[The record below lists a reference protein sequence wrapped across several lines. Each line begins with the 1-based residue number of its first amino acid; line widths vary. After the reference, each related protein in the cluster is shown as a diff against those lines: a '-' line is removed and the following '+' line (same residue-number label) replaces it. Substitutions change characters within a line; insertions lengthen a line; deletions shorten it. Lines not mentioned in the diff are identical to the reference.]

1 MNFTILQKGMILFSI
16 PLLFELG
23 LVGWLIT
30 LQTHAEQEAKE
41 AEHYRQISDEIN
53 GFFRDIYQVMFSGE
67 FTDEPFDPPVS
78 KEVKS
83 AFDDVR
89 MHIKNLK
96 QLVRDKRSE
105 LEMVEDADASQYQ
118 MERELKQMKI
128 LIKDRSKNH
137 EEEIKVCRKALETSL
152 GTLISPQLLL
162 MAKENEKTQS
172 DAPAE
177 LEKTRQAISITLYLA
192 VLANIGIAVW
202 CILRFSR
209 DIAGRVDILSAN
221 AERLASNRPLLP
233 EMGGADE
240 IASLD
245 KVFHYAADLL
255 EEAARKQRATVDN
268 AGDVICSIDR
278 DFKLISV
285 NPACQ
290 LVLGYDPDELRG
302 TRITNLVPDAQ
313 RRHFAEALEAVVKQ
327 SRGEPVETSFLRKD
341 GSLLDIVLSSRWSAV
356 DRSLYCVIHDIT
368 ERKNIERL
376 RKEILQMVSH
386 DLRSPLMC
394 MQAFLDFVDETG
406 KVNTLG
412 DRADQLLQVATRGT
426 DRMMA
431 LINDLLD
438 IERLESG
445 MLQLVKSEV
454 YLDEVFEQSVQAVTP
469 LANAKRVSIA
479 TQPTDLAVHAD
490 GDRLIQVLVNLLSN
504 AIKFS
509 SEESVVRIAAKK
521 EAASIEVQ
529 ISDQGRGIPAHLTE
543 SIFNRFQQVQS
554 LDAKE
559 GRGSGLGL
567 AICKELIELHGGKIS
582 VVSELGKGSTFT
594 FTLPAS
600 VSASTAGAS
609 AKHSEDDSQV

>member
-30 LQTHAEQEAKE
+30 LQTHAEQEARE
-41 AEHYRQISDEIN
+41 AEHYRRISDEIN

-67 FTDEPFDPPVS
+67 FTDEPFDPPIS
-78 KEVKS
+78 KDVKS
-83 AFDDVR
+83 AFDDAR
-89 MHIKNLK
+89 EHIKNLK
-96 QLVRDKRSE
+96 ELVKDKRSE

-118 MERELKQMKI
+118 IEREMKEMKI
-128 LIKDRSKNH
+128 LIKDRGVDHNQ
-137 EEEIKVCRKALETSL
+137 ELKVCRKKLETSL

-162 MAKENEKTQS
+162 LAKENEKTQS

-177 LEKTRQAISITLYLA
+177 LAKIKQAISITLYLA

-240 IASLD
+240 IANLD

-268 AGDVICSIDR
+268 ASDVICSIDR

-302 TRITNLVPDAQ
+302 TRITSLVPDSQ
-313 RRHFAEALEAVVKQ
+313 RRYFAEALEEVVKQ
-327 SRGEPVETSFLRKD
+327 NREHPIEASFLRKD
-341 GSLLDIVLSSRWSAV
+341 GTALDVVLSSRWSVV

-376 RKEILQMVSH
+376 RQEILQMVSH

-394 MQAFLDFVDETG
+394 MQAFLEFVDDTG
-406 KVNTLG
+406 KVNMLG
-412 DRADQLLQVATRGT
+412 GRAEQLLEVATRGT
-426 DRMMA
+426 DRMMT

-445 MLQLVKSEV
+445 MLQLVKAQV
-454 YLDEVFEQSVQAVTP
+454 YLDQVFEQSVQAVTP
-469 LANAKRVSIA
+469 LATARHVSIG
-479 TQPTDLAVHAD
+479 TQPTDLTVHAD

-509 SEESVVRIAAKK
+509 PEQSTVRIAAHK
-521 EAASIEVQ
+521 EGALIEVQ
-529 ISDQGRGIPAHLTE
+529 IADQGRGIPAHLTA

-567 AICKELIELHGGKIS
+567 AICQELIELHGGKIS

-594 FTLPAS
+594 FTLPATVPD
-600 VSASTAGAS
+600 VS
-609 AKHSEDDSQV
+609 

>member
-16 PLLFELG
+16 PLLFELI
-23 LVGWLIT
+23 LVGALIT
-30 LQTHAEQEAKE
+30 LQAHAEQEAKE
-41 AEHYRQISDEIN
+41 AEHYRQVSDEIN
-53 GFFRDIYQVMFSGE
+53 GFFRDIYEVMFSGE
-67 FTDEPFDPPVS
+67 FTDEAFDPPVS

-83 AFDDVR
+83 SFDDLR
-89 MHIKNLK
+89 GHIARLKELVKN
-96 QLVRDKRSE
+96 KRSE
-105 LEMVEDADASQYQ
+105 LEMVEDADAAQFK
-118 MERELKQMKI
+118 MERELKRMKG
-128 LIKDRSKNH
+128 LIKDRYVNH
-137 EEEIKVCRKALETSL
+137 DQEIKGCRKQLEISL

-162 MAKENEKTQS
+162 MAKENEKTKS

-177 LEKTRQAISITLYLA
+177 LVRTKQAIEITLRLA

-202 CILRFSR
+202 CIFRFSR
-209 DIAGRVDILSAN
+209 DIAGRVDTLSSN

-240 IASLD
+240 IAELD
-245 KVFHYAADLL
+245 KAFHYAAALL

-278 DFKLISV
+278 DFKLLSV

-290 LVLGYDPDELRG
+290 IVLGYDPDELRG

-313 RRHFAEALEAVVKQ
+313 RRNFAEALEAVVKQ
-327 SRGEPVETSFLRKD
+327 NRDDAVETTFLRKD
-341 GSLLDIVLSSRWSAV
+341 GTNLDIVLSSRWSAV

-394 MQAFLDFVDETG
+394 MQAFLDFVDDTG

-412 DRADQLLQVATRGT
+412 DRAEQLLQVAARGT
-426 DRMMA
+426 DRMMT

-445 MLQLVKSEV
+445 MLQLVKEDT
-454 YLDEVFEQSVQAVTP
+454 YLDGVFEQSVQAVTP
-469 LANAKRVSIA
+469 LANARRVSIA
-479 TQPTDLAVHAD
+479 VQPTNLSVYAD
-490 GDRLIQVLVNLLSN
+490 ADRLVQVLVNLLSN

-509 SEESVVRIAAKK
+509 PEESVVRVEAKRAADL
-521 EAASIEVQ
+521 IEVQ
-529 ISDQGRGIPAHLTE
+529 IADQGRGIPAHLTD

-600 VSASTAGAS
+600 VPAGVSAQEAE
-609 AKHSEDDSQV
+609 K

>member
-128 LIKDRSKNH
+128 LVKDRSKNH

-255 EEAARKQRATVDN
+255 DEAARKQRATVDN

-327 SRGEPVETSFLRKD
+327 SRGEPVETTFVRKD
-341 GSLLDIVLSSRWSAV
+341 GSLLEIVLSSRWSAV

-394 MQAFLDFVDETG
+394 MQAFLDFVDDTG

-454 YLDEVFEQSVQAVTP
+454 YLDEVFEQSVQAATP

-479 TQPTDLAVHAD
+479 TQPTDLAVYAD

-509 SEESVVRIAAKK
+509 PEESVVRIAAKK
-521 EAASIEVQ
+521 EAALIEVQ

-600 VSASTAGAS
+600 VSASKAGVS